1 MDDIPVFDP
10 IFRTQSP
17 VHCLLSQRLAKHGRH
32 SASANLTP
40 PVIHLHDTLP
50 VSQALLADAPRT
62 HYNMPCSE
70 IHRTWPSHAARH
82 ASIDRIMHYSTGHQ
96 KKFCEGRCS
105 PKHTTHLHQKK
116 FCEGRCSPKHTTHLY
131 KSKTIWLAGNFHAAA
146 PNRTLPKSPCRS
158 SRQTSCLRLRAWI
171 DLNSLD
177 KLNLQHSNSALLHS
191 EAQNTPQFLEG
202 CC

>member
-10 IFRTQSP
+10 IFHTQSP
-17 VHCLLSQRLAKHGRH
+17 VHSLLSQRLAKHGRH

-50 VSQALLADAPRT
+50 VSQTLFADAPCT

-70 IHRTWPSHAARH
+70 IHRTLPSHAATH

-96 KKFCEGRCS
+96 KTFCEGRCS
-105 PKHTTHLHQKK
+105 PKHTTYL
-116 FCEGRCSPKHTTHLY
+116 C

-177 KLNLQHSNSALLHS
+177 KLDLQHSNSALLHS